1 MLFMKG
7 QLSRSPL
14 GWCVRTWI
22 PWREWEG
29 GGPCSAFRSG
39 EQPPL
44 GGEDEAVGLALE
56 LELHDWL
63 QPGDPGT
70 SIWLLNKACAAI
82 ILP

>member
-1 MLFMKG
+1 M
-7 QLSRSPL
+7 
-14 GWCVRTWI
+14 
-22 PWREWEG
+22 EWAG
-29 GGPCSAFRSG
+29 GGPCSAFRS

-44 GGEDEAVGLALE
+44 GGEDEAALE